1 MGKRD
6 TEQCT
11 NTSGRNL
18 EKCIKAAPFHKKI
31 KMSQHEWSPLQQ
43 IKKRK
48 DDTVITLGKQ
58 CDNTLSKAPLYGYCK
73 DINGTSE
80 N

>member
-1 MGKRD
+1 
-6 TEQCT
+6 
-11 NTSGRNL
+11 
-18 EKCIKAAPFHKKI
+18 
-31 KMSQHEWSPLQQ
+31 MSQHEWSPQQQ

-48 DDTVITLGKQ
+48 DDMVITLGKQ